1 MQKKHKI
8 VIGVIVIAGLI
19 YLGAHL
25 SGYFQTS
32 TVKAQNSVVTVSVSP
47 VVEKDATVPL
57 KTIGSVEAY
66 STISVQS
73 LVDGELLKVGFKQ
86 GDFVKQG
93 QMLFEIDPRPYQAAL
108 AEAEGTLASDQA
120 KYVNAEFQVQ
130 RNQPLVEK
138 GYINQQD
145 FEQLKANADAQA
157 AIVAADKAAI
167 SAAQLQLEHATITSP
182 IDGRTGSLQ
191 VDPGNIIKSA
201 SAVTLVTI
209 TQITPIY
216 VDFAVSQQYLNDIRS
231 QQANAP
237 VPVTVSISGKKEQ
250 GSISFIDNTIDP
262 TTDTIQMKATFA
274 NKDEA
279 LWPGQF
285 ISVTVPAANL
295 KNALLVP
302 SSAVQAGQSG
312 DFVYVLNPDNTVS
325 FRNVTVGAIVEND
338 TVVLKGLTAGEKVV
352 TAGQLRLADGTA
364 VKVASRPNAKS
375 DRVGS

>member
-73 LVDGELLKVGFKQ
+73 LVVGELLKVGFKQ